1 MIVVTSDTALGLAAL
16 SSDVQF
22 HRVPEAQRGEWVEQA
37 LQDGW
42 CLARQAGRQW
52 GSDPF
57 LIAARC
63 NVPVVESQTEAG
75 FGSTVIYGEYAARP
89 PSITL
94 YTPAIRRLD
103 ALVAR
108 QSRFDGRIERTL
120 PVFLAHELY
129 HHLDCMRGKE
139 ALIRRH
145 RTTILKLG
153 RWTWTAGLSTLPE
166 IAAGAFA
173 QQLLGLDFHPK
184 LLDLLLTHLSP
195 PLSTSGEGGN
205 VKMRKG

>member
-1 MIVVTSDTALGLAAL
+1 MITAASDTELGLAAL
-16 SSDVQF
+16 SGDVQF
-22 HRVPEAQRGEWVEQA
+22 HRVLEAQRGELVEQA
-37 LQDGW
+37 LQDGR
-42 CLARQAGRQW
+42 CLAREAGQQW
-52 GSDPF
+52 GNDPF

-63 NVPVVESQTEAG
+63 NVPITESHTEAG
-75 FGSTVIYGEYAARP
+75 FGSTVIYAEYAVRP

-108 QSRFDGRIERTL
+108 QSGFDWRIERTM

-129 HHLDCMRGKE
+129 HQFDGMRGKE

-145 RTTILKLG
+145 RVSIVKLG

-173 QQLLGLDFHPK
+173 QELLGLDFHPK
-184 LLDLLLTHLSP
+184 LLDVLLTVGVRWWESAL
-195 PLSTSGEGGN
+195 
-205 VKMRKG
+205 